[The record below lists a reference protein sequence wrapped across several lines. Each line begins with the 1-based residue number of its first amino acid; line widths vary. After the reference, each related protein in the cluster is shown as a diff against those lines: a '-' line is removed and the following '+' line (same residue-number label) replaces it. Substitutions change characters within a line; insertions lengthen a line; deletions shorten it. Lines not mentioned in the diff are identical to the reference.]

1 MIEAAVEVDFVE
13 LILDE
18 GAVVD
23 EDLDGDQ
30 HNNFSHIEVE
40 GVADVLFSL
49 ITILSVA
56 SVSEQSKAYWLLTVR
71 MKEAKQERLEKEV
84 NHNARINNHLRRRH
98 PDFFFFSRYFCFQFF

>member
-30 HNNFSHIEVE
+30 HKSFSHIKVEVM
-40 GVADVLFSL
+40 FSL
-49 ITILSVA
+49 IITLSSG

-71 MKEAKQERLEKEV
+71 MKEANEERVEKEV

-98 PDFFFFSRYFCFQFF
+98 PDVFFLSTYFCFQFF